1 MLLIKVRHDVISFD
15 QKDLV
20 IATVARKTS
29 ADRIVAPDVLFDQA
43 YVCPWT
49 FMAHGDGRD
58 ASKCLRRVGLVVQS
72 HLGRR
77 VEIQDQY
84 G

>member
-1 MLLIKVRHDVISFD
+1 M
-15 QKDLV
+15 
-20 IATVARKTS
+20 ATVARKTS